1 MTNAWMVRGSLQNSS
16 HERSSFIEM
25 RDSRRS
31 SIPLLEN
38 LHLSVFLIFSDDI
51 GCFCGIFMKIH
62 PNPPKVSKYEDFLYI
77 VNVHIN
83 STLKIKN

>member
-1 MTNAWMVRGSLQNSS
+1 MTNAWMVRGSLQNSG

-25 RDSRRS
+25 RDRRRS

-62 PNPPKVSKYEDFLYI
+62 PNPPKVSKFEDFLYT
-77 VNVHIN
+77 VNVYIK